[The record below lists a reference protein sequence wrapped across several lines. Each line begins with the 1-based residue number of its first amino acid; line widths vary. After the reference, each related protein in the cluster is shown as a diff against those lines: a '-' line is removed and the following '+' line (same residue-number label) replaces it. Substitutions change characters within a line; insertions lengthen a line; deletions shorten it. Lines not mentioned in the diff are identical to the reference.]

1 MPKGK
6 GYGSKKRVAFPK
18 DIGAARVAEGDRQ
31 KGFKRAG
38 SGAKK
43 IKG

>member
-1 MPKGK
+1 MPKGNK
-6 GYGSKKRVAFPK
+6 MKKAFPK